1 MAPRFGLLCSTDHLD
16 AAQLAELAQE
26 LERLGYADLWL
37 PELLGREPIA
47 TAGWLLARTTRIG
60 VGTGIANV
68 YARDATAASQARRTL
83 AELSGGRFTLGL
95 GVSHPP
101 IAAMRGHDWLPPV
114 AKVRAYL
121 DALERA
127 QLQSPAPASPA
138 PIVVAGHGPKLLR
151 LVAERADGAHTYL
164 VTPEHSKS
172 ARAILGPAKSL
183 RVVLPFVGEAD
194 PERARKATRA
204 ALSVY
209 LPFPAYHRLWS
220 GFGFAPSDWT
230 GEASDRLID
239 ALTAW
244 GEPERIRARAREY
257 LAAGATQVLLLP
269 MQRLRLGGPV
279 HATLEAL
286 GGGPG

>member
-1 MAPRFGLLCSTDHLD
+1 MANAFGLLCSTDHL
-16 AAQLAELAQE
+16 AAPQLAELAQE
-26 LERLGYADLWL
+26 LERLGFDSIWL

-47 TAGWLLARTTRIG
+47 TAGYVIAKTTRIG

-68 YARDATAASQARRTL
+68 YARDAVAAAQARRTL

-101 IAAMRGHDWLPPV
+101 IAAMRGHDWIPPV
-114 AKVRAYL
+114 AKLRAYL
-121 DALERA
+121 DAIERV
-127 QLQSPAPASPA
+127 QVQSVAPAAPAP
-138 PIVVAGHGPKLLR
+138 VVIAGHGPKLLR
-151 LVAERADGAHTYL
+151 LAAERADGAHTYL
-164 VTPEHSKS
+164 VTPEHSKN
-172 ARAILGPAKSL
+172 ARGILGAAKSL
-183 RVVLPFVGEAD
+183 RVVLPFVGEPD
-194 PERARKATRA
+194 PARARKAARA

-209 LPFPAYHRLWS
+209 LPFPAYHRLWA
-220 GFGFAPSDWT
+220 GFGFGPSDWT
-230 GEASDRLID
+230 GEASDGLID

-269 MQRLRLGGPV
+269 MQRLRLDGPL

-286 GGGPG
+286 GGGA

>member
-1 MAPRFGLLCSTDHLD
+1 MGQAFGLLCSTDHLA

-26 LERLGYADLWL
+26 LERLGFDALWL

-47 TAGWLLARTTRIG
+47 TAGWVIAKTTRIG
-60 VGTGIANV
+60 VGTGIANA
-68 YARDATAASQARRTL
+68 YARDALAAAQARRTL

-114 AKVRAYL
+114 RKLRTYL
-121 DALERA
+121 DAIARA
-127 QLQSPAPASPA
+127 EPQSPAPAVPA
-138 PIVVAGHGPKLLR
+138 PIVIAGHGPKLLR
-151 LVAERADGAHTYL
+151 LAAERADGAHTYL
-164 VTPEHSKS
+164 VTPEHTKN

-183 RVVLPFVGEAD
+183 RVVLPFTGETD
-194 PERARKATRA
+194 PARARKAARA
-204 ALSVY
+204 ALSLY

-220 GFGFAPSDWT
+220 GLGFAPPDWT

-239 ALTAW
+239 GLTAW

-257 LAAGATQVLLLP
+257 LAAGASQILLLP
-269 MQRLRLGGPV
+269 IQRLRLDGPLR
-279 HATLEAL
+279 ATLEAL
-286 GGGPG
+286 AAGPG